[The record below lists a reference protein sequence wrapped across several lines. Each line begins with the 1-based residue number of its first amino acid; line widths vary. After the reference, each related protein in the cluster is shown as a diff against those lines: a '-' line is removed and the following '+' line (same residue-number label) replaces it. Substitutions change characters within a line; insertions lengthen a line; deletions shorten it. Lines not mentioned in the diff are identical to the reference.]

1 MKPQST
7 TYLGTNVSDIEKK
20 LLVLQLKGLMD
31 FHVERAKLDG
41 ITTEIQEITG
51 ALLDLIFDT
60 MKKLK
65 EDEI

>member
-1 MKPQST
+1 M
-7 TYLGTNVSDIEKK
+7 SDIEKK

-31 FHVERAKLDG
+31 FHVKGARLDA
-41 ITTEIQEITG
+41 ITTEVQEITG
-51 ALLDLIFDT
+51 ASLNLISDT